1 MAGENTLSDIRY
13 KLILRCKGELSIT
26 DNAIAEDNPFNLT
39 AAEKTDF
46 LAYRKAWVD
55 IAFGDISNIIID
67 LRSEMLLNGFD
78 HPVFPEGWCITTRD
92 DADLPGMLIR
102 LSDLDSNDETK
113 PQYIPGQPSPGPFSH
128 VGEA

>member
-1 MAGENTLSDIRY
+1 
-13 KLILRCKGELSIT
+13 
-26 DNAIAEDNPFNLT
+26 
-39 AAEKTDF
+39 
-46 LAYRKAWVD
+46 
-55 IAFGDISNIIID
+55 
-67 LRSEMLLNGFD
+67 MLLNGFD

>member
-78 HPVFPEGWCITTRD
+78 HPVFPEGWSIIT
-92 DADLPGMLIR
+92 
-102 LSDLDSNDETK
+102 
-113 PQYIPGQPSPGPFSH
+113 
-128 VGEA
+128 